1 MLAKFLNSK
10 PRRMALFWASALIAV
25 WVCTGGIASAQDASE
40 PSADALQPADVSTLI
55 SGGPDKWTSPQGLNS
70 ALQVTLL
77 LTVLSLAPAL
87 LLMTT
92 SFVRMLVVLALL
104 RQAVGTQSLP
114 PSQVLTSLAMF
125 MTLVVMGPTWGQMYK
140 DGIQPYTSQEINPA
154 TGQPFKLMAAKSGDP
169 DEAWERGARPLRNF
183 MSRQI
188 EAAGNSD
195 DIWLFYEY
203 LPPDTPSP
211 TSYDD
216 VPLQVLLPAFM
227 LSELKVA
234 FLIGFQVYLPFL
246 IVDLVVAAVTI
257 SMGMLMVP
265 PAMISLPMKLLLFV
279 LVDGWRLVVGM
290 LLESCLGGA
299 G

>member
-1 MLAKFLNSK
+1 MLANLQTT
-10 PRRMALFWASALIAV
+10 RTQRYVLFWAATLATV
-25 WVCTGGIASAQDASE
+25 WVCAGPMAQAQEAVSPAPTE
-40 PSADALQPADVSTLI
+40 SVQPADVSTLI
-55 SGGPDKWTSPQGLNS
+55 SGGPDKWTSPQGLTS
-70 ALQVTLL
+70 ALQITLL

-114 PSQVLTSLAMF
+114 PSQVLTSLALF
-125 MTLVVMGPTWGQMYK
+125 MTLVVMGPTWGQMYSE
-140 DGIQPYTSQEINPA
+140 GVRPYTAQEINPA
-154 TGQPFKLMAAKSGDP
+154 TGQPFKLMAQKSGDP
-169 DEAWERGARPLRNF
+169 DEAWERSSRPLRQF

-188 EAAGNSD
+188 ETAGNSD

-203 LPPDTPSP
+203 LPADTASP

-246 IVDLVVAAVTI
+246 IVDLVVASVTI

-279 LVDGWRLVVGM
+279 LVDGWRLIVGM
-290 LLESCLGGA
+290 LMESCLS
-299 G
+299 